1 MSDCIFCKLA
11 NKEIETE
18 VVYEDEL
25 VFAFNDHDPKA
36 ETHVLVIPKAHVVNL
51 DDLDSDN
58 EEHQKL
64 MAHMMMVIPKIAAQ
78 LGLEGYRTI
87 TNTGSK
93 GGQMV
98 FHMHFHILGGSEL
111 PGF

>member
-11 NKEIETE
+11 NKEIETP

-36 ETHVLVIPKAHVVNL
+36 QTHLLVIPKAHIVNL
-51 DDLDSDN
+51 DDLDADN
-58 EEHQKL
+58 SEQQKI
-64 MAHMMMVIPKIAAQ
+64 MAHMMFVIPKIAQQ

-98 FHMHFHILGGSEL
+98 FHMHFHILAGPQL